1 MTFVDLCKTFKRK
14 HKSDISSNGAN
25 VKQSANDRIEAS
37 IAKFLDN
44 NRMTI
49 VNLVFSFYNYPNMIL
64 LEFTVICPTTAEVE
78 GGFSLM
84 NFLYTPLR
92 SKMNSTTLE
101 HLPTIC
107 LAAELTSTQ

>member
-1 MTFVDLCKTFKRK
+1 
-14 HKSDISSNGAN
+14 
-25 VKQSANDRIEAS
+25 
-37 IAKFLDN
+37 
-44 NRMTI
+44 
-49 VNLVFSFYNYPNMIL
+49 MIL
-64 LEFTVICPTTAEVE
+64 WELTVICPTTAEVE

-92 SKMNSTTLE
+92 SSKMNSTTLE

>member
-1 MTFVDLCKTFKRK
+1 
-14 HKSDISSNGAN
+14 
-25 VKQSANDRIEAS
+25 
-37 IAKFLDN
+37 
-44 NRMTI
+44 
-49 VNLVFSFYNYPNMIL
+49 MIL
-64 LEFTVICPTTAEVE
+64 LELTVICPTTAEVE